1 MNENNFVQSNESSQ
15 RQMRVQEIL
24 RAALNEILVRGESKN
39 YILDENIITITH
51 VDVSPDLRNAKFL
64 FIPADTKQID
74 QSIIDAQLQAEL
86 LEGNQIEFGED
97 LDDIIIYVDGTGLEK
112 KAKVKKSGNNIQYN
126 LDSVLIAKIKQYN

>member
-1 MNENNFVQSNESSQ
+1 M
-15 RQMRVQEIL
+15 

-74 QSIIDAQLQAEL
+74 HFVDAFNSAKKIITKKIAEKVQLKYVPE
-86 LEGNQIEFGED
+86 ISFHF
-97 LDDIIIYVDGTGLEK
+97 DII
-112 KAKVKKSGNNIQYN
+112 
-126 LDSVLIAKIKQYN
+126 